1 MATNATATN
10 PFRASALPAA
20 HPMDTSQLYLTLLSL
35 VQEGEAAEVEDSRHI
50 IAVPVLRR
58 LLSAIHFR
66 DSNTLKHSRR
76 VGLISVGIANRLG
89 WEEDDLRVIEIAALL
104 HDIGKIG
111 VPDHILRKPGK
122 LSPDEAE
129 FIAVYHRVAVSLL
142 QACRIHPS
150 VTEIISQSHN
160 VEEEHL
166 HGCNTL
172 SLGARILAVADAY
185 DSLTTRQCYRAPYDR
200 WEALQILEEQSGKQF
215 DRNVVAALGRWL
227 DTPDAAALVDERAA
241 EVSIHVNAPVDSETR
256 MGATQLCQIVN
267 HLYLLESLYEAFYVI
282 DSNRRIAI
290 WSSGASRLF
299 NRSAYD
305 TLWKKWNRNL
315 LVKFAANTDPVE
327 TVFMS
332 GQSVCHALTV
342 SAKKDEFVDVD
353 VQTIPI
359 LTPQG
364 DVSGVVELIC
374 NCKESKRHRG
384 QFRSL
389 QMAATR
395 DALTGV
401 LNRGELERR
410 LAETHGEFTTGQT
423 GPYSIVFLDL
433 DHFKS
438 INDRLT
444 HVVGDRVLVDCSR
457 LIQDELYSGELI
469 GRYGGEEFVI
479 VCPDTTGQAAL
490 ERAERLRRTIS
501 SSRFADRDDLRVT
514 VSIGIAEAQPG
525 ESLESVITRADQ
537 SLYEAKH
544 QGRNR
549 SCLSQRRAESA
560 QAESSGTS
568 TSDRLQHTASFLTY
582 VAPEMLHLKVT
593 GFVEEFRAKIL
604 KVSPKD
610 VTLQVGSGGLFTNWT
625 QNAQH
630 RIPVKLHLE
639 IHEAPQELTSKSG
652 RRLKLLVTLE
662 PVGRCNDHE
671 RFHERSAQLVDALK
685 SYLMAD

>member
-1 MATNATATN
+1 MTTTAPAPS
-10 PFRASALPAA
+10 PFRANGLLAA

-35 VQEGEAAEVEDSRHI
+35 VREGEVAETEDRRHI

-89 WEEDDLRVIEIAALL
+89 WEEDDLRMIEIAALM

-129 FIAVYHRVAVSLL
+129 FIAVYHRVALALL

-227 DTPDAAALVDERAA
+227 DSPDAAALADERAA

-267 HLYLLESLYEAFYVI
+267 HLYLLESLYDAFYVI
-282 DSNRRIAI
+282 DENRRIAI
-290 WSSGASRLF
+290 WSSGAARLF
-299 NRSAYD
+299 GRSAHD
-305 TLWKKWNRNL
+305 TLWTKWNRNL
-315 LVKFAANTDPVE
+315 LVKFAGNSDPVE
-327 TVFMS
+327 TVFMT
-332 GQSVCHALTV
+332 GQPVCHGLTIPTD
-342 SAKKDEFVDVD
+342 KDEFIDVD

-359 LTPQG
+359 VTPQG
-364 DVSGVVELIC
+364 DVVGVVELIC

-410 LAETHGEFTTGQT
+410 LEEVYSEFTAGQT
-423 GPYSIVFLDL
+423 APFSVVFLDL

-444 HVVGDRVLVDCSR
+444 HVVGDRVLIDCSR
-457 LIQDELYSGELI
+457 LVQDELYSGELI
-469 GRYGGEEFVI
+469 GRYGGEEFLV
-479 VCPDTTGQAAL
+479 VCPETTGQAAM

-501 SSRFADRDDLRVT
+501 STRFADRDDLRVT
-514 VSIGIAEAQPG
+514 ASFGIAEAQPG

-537 SLYEAKH
+537 SLYEAKR

-549 SCLSQRRAESA
+549 TCLNNRRADVT
-560 QAESSGTS
+560 QAESP
-568 TSDRLQHTASFLTY
+568 DRQSLDLLRHTASFLTY

-593 GFVEEFRAKIL
+593 GFVEEHRAKIL
-604 KVSPKD
+604 AVTPKD
-610 VTLQVGSGGLFTNWT
+610 VTLQVGASGLFGQWT
-625 QNAQH
+625 QNALNKL
-630 RIPVKLHLE
+630 PVKLHLE
-639 IHEAPQELTSKSG
+639 IQEASHDLTTKAG
-652 RRLKLLVTLE
+652 RRLKIDITIE
-662 PVGRCNDHE
+662 PVGRCPDVD
-671 RFHERSAQLVDALK
+671 RFRQRSAQLEDALK
-685 SYLMAD
+685 SYLMAE